1 MLLERLCPR
10 DGLYAFASLRGSYE
24 KSDER
29 NARCY
34 LKVSLARVSDD
45 DDDDDVDVAID
56 VHLADDDNNDD
67 DNAAKEVIQ
76 SSTSL
81 PRGNQVDGLPRVC
94 SCFVLLPCGGMGEE
108 LLAVVASK
116 VHSAE
121 RF

>member
-1 MLLERLCPR
+1 MLFERLCPR

-34 LKVSLARVSDD
+34 LKVLLARVSDD

-56 VHLADDDNNDD
+56 VHLVDNDNNDD

-81 PRGNQVDGLPRVC
+81 PRGNQVDGLPQVC
-94 SCFVLLPCGGMGEE
+94 SNFAYLG
-108 LLAVVASK
+108 
-116 VHSAE
+116 
-121 RF
+121 RFGHILDPTY